1 MASHLAFALAFALAA
16 AACGQDATKLAAEI
30 DQLKADVRDLKL
42 VVTELQV
49 EGQKA
54 AVARLEGELDTI
66 RQALERLSAND
77 AEREQQLRETEEQL
91 ASGSVTGEQRMDI
104 QAIRSSLVGERYA
117 EIIQQRNNLL
127 EREARIRKRLAEER
141 QRLDSRLPVTR

>member
-16 AACGQDATKLAAEI
+16 AACGQDAAKLAAEI

-42 VVTELQV
+42 VVTELQA
-49 EGQKA
+49 ERQKA
-54 AVARLEGELDTI
+54 AVARLEGELETV
-66 RQALERLSAND
+66 RQALERLAADD

-91 ASGSVTGEQRMDI
+91 VSGSVTGEQRMDI
-104 QAIRSSLVGERYA
+104 QAIRSSLAGERYA